1 MSEELNRLRH
11 KRNKAER
18 QLRKAENDL
27 KAIQHGM
34 KQMTRAERTHRLCTR
49 GGMLETF
56 LREPLLLTD
65 DDVMEILRFVLH
77 GESSQKMVDAVI
89 ARRRKRNEAEQTENP
104 NF

>member
-18 QLRKAENDL
+18 QLRKAENNL

-49 GGMLETF
+49 GGMLESF

-65 DDVMEILRFVLH
+65 DDVMEILRFVFH

-89 ARRRKRNEAEQTENP
+89 ARRRKHNEAEQTENP

>member
-1 MSEELNRLRH
+1 MSEELDRLR
-11 KRNKAER
+11 KQRDKTER
-18 QLRKAENDL
+18 ELRKAKNDE
-27 KAIQHGM
+27 KALAHELSHL
-34 KQMTRAERTHRLCTR
+34 TRAERTHRLCTR

-65 DDVMEILRFVLH
+65 DDVMEILRFVFH